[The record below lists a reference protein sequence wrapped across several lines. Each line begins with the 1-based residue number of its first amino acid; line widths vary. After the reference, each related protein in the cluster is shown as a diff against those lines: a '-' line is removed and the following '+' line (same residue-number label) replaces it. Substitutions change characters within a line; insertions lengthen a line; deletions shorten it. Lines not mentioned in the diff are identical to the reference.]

1 MECGTW
7 HCSTGCVQGL
17 VMGVATLALCTGQG
31 LVHNWPLRCLTV
43 LLYPAAWQI
52 SVNDCHPWESARH
65 TGKSIGNTVLS
76 CPMGQDKCTLHG
88 YLQAMWGG
96 VGTVVHCTFVQL
108 SSMHR
113 WIHLASPMVYRA
125 LLHLC
130 QKTRLQKSRQGAKP
144 KKK

>member
-1 MECGTW
+1 
-7 HCSTGCVQGL
+7 
-17 VMGVATLALCTGQG
+17 MGVATLALCTGQG

-96 VGTVVHCTFVQL
+96 GDCG
-108 SSMHR
+108 
-113 WIHLASPMVYRA
+113 A
-125 LLHLC
+125 LHICPIVLHAQMDPL
-130 QKTRLQKSRQGAKP
+130 GKP
-144 KKK
+144 NGL

>member
-1 MECGTW
+1 
-7 HCSTGCVQGL
+7 
-17 VMGVATLALCTGQG
+17 MGVATLALCTGQG

-96 VGTVVHCTFVQL
+96 GGDCG
-108 SSMHR
+108 
-113 WIHLASPMVYRA
+113 A
-125 LLHLC
+125 LHICPIVLHAQMDPL
-130 QKTRLQKSRQGAKP
+130 GKP
-144 KKK
+144 NGL